1 MDIQCDQCGGN
12 FKIADEKVPKGKT
25 VSLSCPTC
33 KNRIAITAPDPNA
46 PPPKTGDTGVQA
58 FGFTEMAEKNTS
70 YDASDK
76 PFDFIEEEGE
86 TALICETDPQV
97 KAPIK
102 KVLEFMEY
110 HISDA
115 SDTRDALKKM
125 RYHLFDMIVINES
138 FGARNPDANNL
149 PIYLEHLKM
158 KVRREI
164 FVVILSKRFKT
175 MDHMAEFRKSVNM
188 IVNIN
193 DAKHFEKILNRGL
206 SEYHQFYHIYKEM
219 VRNISTI

>member
-1 MDIQCDQCGGN
+1 MEIQCDQCGGK
-12 FKIADEKVPKGKT
+12 FKIADEKVPVGKT

-33 KNRIAITAPDPNA
+33 KNRLSITAPDPNA
-46 PPPKTGDTGVQA
+46 PPPEEKASAGA
-58 FGFTEMAEKNTS
+58 FGFTEMTDDSSS

-86 TALICETDPQV
+86 TALICETDTQI
-97 KAPIK
+97 KEPIK
-102 KVLEFMEY
+102 KVLSFMEY

-115 SDTRDALKKM
+115 TDIRDALKKM
-125 RYHLFDMIVINES
+125 RYHLFDIIVINET

-149 PIYLEHLKM
+149 LIYLERLKM

-164 FVVILSKRFKT
+164 FVVMLSKRFKT
-175 MDHMAEFRKSVNM
+175 MDHMTEFKKSVNM
-188 IVNIN
+188 IVNVN